1 MTVTVTP
8 VDTGAFTK
16 TWDVT
21 SDSDGDLTA
30 QFAHHFIQPAYTPVA
45 PKCVW
50 LTPLQPQSYLKRWT
64 LGVVDV
70 TNININ
76 AISATGGGLSGTPQL
91 RVIAMIPHSIIE

>member
-21 SDSDGDLTA
+21 SDADGDLTQ
-30 QFAHHFIQPAYTPVA
+30 QFAHGFIQPAYTPVA

-50 LTPLQPQSYLKRWT
+50 LTPLQPNAYIKRWT

-76 AISATGGGLSGTPQL
+76 AISATGGGLAGTPQL

>member
-1 MTVTVTP
+1 MTVTHVA

-21 SDSDGDLTA
+21 SDADNDLTDVI
-30 QFAHHFIQPAYTPVA
+30 AHGFVQPAYTKAA
-45 PKCVW
+45 PKVVC
-50 LTPLQPQSYLKRWT
+50 LTPLQPQAYLKRWT
-64 LGVVDV
+64 LGVVDT

-76 AISATGGGLSGTPQL
+76 AISATGGGLASTPQL